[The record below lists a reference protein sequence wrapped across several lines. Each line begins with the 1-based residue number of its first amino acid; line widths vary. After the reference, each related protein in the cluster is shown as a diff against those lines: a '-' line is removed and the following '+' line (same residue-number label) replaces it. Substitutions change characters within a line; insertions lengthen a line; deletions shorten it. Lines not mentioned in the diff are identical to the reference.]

1 MPWLPI
7 VLSIGIVLFLG
18 AIEEL
23 NGTRGYYW
31 QDWHRDHWRQFML
44 FSDVPIG
51 RKFERGIVVYLKI
64 AYNKAV
70 QILSDGSYGEEFVFD
85 AIDEVS
91 LSDQEV
97 DESWRKGKSNQLHKT
112 GGSLI
117 TFRGYALRE

>member
-1 MPWLPI
+1 
-7 VLSIGIVLFLG
+7 
-18 AIEEL
+18 
-23 NGTRGYYW
+23 
-31 QDWHRDHWRQFML
+31 ML

-91 LSDQEV
+91 LSD
-97 DESWRKGKSNQLHKT
+97 
-112 GGSLI
+112 
-117 TFRGYALRE
+117 